1 MGEAHSYLER
11 NARSVLNK
19 KRNRTVLRM
28 QNRYAFR
35 QMVERKREAGDLP
48 PLEYVAIKNKSKLS
62 GKVAEEEETVGQ

>member
-1 MGEAHSYLER
+1 
-11 NARSVLNK
+11 
-19 KRNRTVLRM
+19 M